1 MRRMPKHPDPA
12 VPNLA
17 NVEIDPSRLRLK
29 RVATSWEG
37 GEASTSILAR
47 MTVLQ
52 HGGYDEPII
61 TRGKKHL
68 RVRIPS
74 RKTGRRQMLEGPSEM
89 FLGMDSEANWNVRDW
104 EAHPM
109 ISSFVYDGKPMTYR
123 VDLMRQLR
131 DGTVECIE
139 AKRTASDLV
148 DPDYALKLGCYAE
161 ICRRIGWQFDIRYKA
176 EIIGSK
182 ARRRTV
188 EMLFGQ
194 VYKQLDRSVE
204 KTVERFVNDKVP
216 VAWGSL
222 RDAVAPHSR
231 IEGNAI
237 VCHVST
243 RQRLS
248 FDLDAEITPDTI
260 VTPLSAPPAVASMR
274 I

>member
-1 MRRMPKHPDPA
+1 

-17 NVEIDPSRLRLK
+17 DLHIDPSRMRLK

-37 GEASTSILAR
+37 GEASTSVLAR
-47 MTVLQ
+47 MTMLQ
-52 HGGYDEPII
+52 HGGYNDPII

-68 RVRIPS
+68 RIRIPS
-74 RKTGRRQMLEGPSEM
+74 RKTGTRQMLEGPSEM

-109 ISSFVYDGKPMTYR
+109 IFDFVYDARPMTYHL
-123 VDLMRQLR
+123 DLMRQLR

-139 AKRTASDLV
+139 AKRTARDLA
-148 DPDYALKLGCYAE
+148 DPDYALKLGCVAE
-161 ICRRIGWQFDIRYKA
+161 ACRRIGWQFHIRYKA

-188 EMLFGQ
+188 EKLFGQ
-194 VYKQLDRSVE
+194 VYKQLDPNVE
-204 KTVERFVNDKVP
+204 KTVERFVNDNMP

-222 RDAVAPHSR
+222 RDAVAPTSR
-231 IEGNAI
+231 VEGNAI

-243 RQRLS
+243 QQRLA
-248 FDLDAEITPDTI
+248 FDLEAEVTSDTV
-260 VTPLSAPPAVASMR
+260 VTPLSAPPAVATMR